1 MDISTLTD
9 PELDAQR
16 IAVLNEQERRANLA
30 TIPQTVADLAA
41 RFIAGGGE
49 QATIEAAVVPT

>member
-1 MDISTLTD
+1 MDISTLTET
-9 PELDAQR
+9 ELDALR
-16 IAVLNEQERRANLA
+16 VEVLNEQERRANLA

-49 QATIEAAVVPT
+49 QATIEAVVVPT